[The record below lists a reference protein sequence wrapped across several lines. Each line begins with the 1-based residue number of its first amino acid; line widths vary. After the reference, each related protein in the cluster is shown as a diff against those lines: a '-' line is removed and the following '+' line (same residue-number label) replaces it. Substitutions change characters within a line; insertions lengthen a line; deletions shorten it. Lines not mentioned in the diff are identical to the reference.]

1 MTLRL
6 QQVTVEIAGI
16 TIVSDIDIDVS
27 AGEFVALLG
36 PKGSGKSTILRSVY
50 RALPVASGRV
60 LLDGYDIQ
68 AMRHAETARRIA
80 VLSQETLVEFGLTV
94 TEMVMLGRIPH
105 KRAFENDTPADR
117 EIVSESL
124 ERVGCT
130 PLARRQFQ
138 TLSGG
143 ERQRVLIARALAQG
157 ADHLLLD
164 EPTNHL
170 DIRYQMEVL
179 ELVSELGV
187 TTLAAFHDLG
197 LASLFSNRLYLL
209 KAGHL
214 VGDGTPAEVLTATT
228 IRDVYGVDVV
238 VVPHPDTGA
247 PQPIPRRS
255 SRFEDPATPST
266 SPPSERTN
274 P

>member
-6 QQVTVEIAGI
+6 EDVAVEIGG
-16 TIVSDIDIDVS
+16 TRIVSEIELDVPD
-27 AGEFVALLG
+27 GRFVALLG
-36 PKGSGKSTILRSVY
+36 PNGSGKSTIIRSVY
-50 RALPVASGRV
+50 RAVPVASGRV
-60 LLDGYDIQ
+60 LLDGEDIQ
-68 AMRHAETARRIA
+68 AIRQAETARRIA
-80 VLSQETLVEFGLTV
+80 VLSQEAIVEFGLTV

-105 KRAFENDTPADR
+105 KRAFEGDSPADR
-117 EIVSESL
+117 AIVAESL

-170 DIRYQMEVL
+170 DVRYQMEVL
-179 ELVSELGV
+179 ELVCELGV

-197 LASLFSNRLYLL
+197 LAALFSDHVYLL
-209 KAGHL
+209 KAGRL
-214 VGDGTPAEVLTATT
+214 VANGAPSEVLTAST
-228 IRDVYGVDVV
+228 IGDVYGVDVV
-238 VVPHPDTGA
+238 IVPHPDTGA
-247 PQPIPRRS
+247 PHPIPRRVP
-255 SRFEDPATPST
+255 RPGAPAQPSTPS
-266 SPPSERTN
+266 SSERTAS
-274 P
+274 